1 MSKNIPLMLA
11 ACMLV
16 SLLSFDAEALLGLA
30 ATAQHSSPNITLVR
44 GFCGL
49 GFHREYGHCIRNGT
63 AYVPPVVVTPHV
75 VVTPQV
81 GSDAP
86 RCSGA
91 TLYAARGSGA
101 ALYDT
106 RSRGAVRL
114 PPWLLSWGKWSLSPV
129 LRKEV
134 VNERPS

>member
-16 SLLSFDAEALLGLA
+16 SLLSFDAEALPGLA

-81 GSDAP
+81 P
-86 RCSGA
+86 
-91 TLYAARGSGA
+91 
-101 ALYDT
+101 
-106 RSRGAVRL
+106 
-114 PPWLLSWGKWSLSPV
+114 
-129 LRKEV
+129 
-134 VNERPS
+134 

>member
-81 GSDAP
+81 VVTPHYTTPVVVAP
-86 RCSGA
+86 AVCPHGYYHGQMA
-91 TLYAARGSGA
+91 TV
-101 ALYDT
+101 
-106 RSRGAVRL
+106 SRTEEGGRQ
-114 PPWLLSWGKWSLSPV
+114 
-129 LRKEV
+129 
-134 VNERPS
+134 

>member
-1 MSKNIPLMLA
+1 MHPTGRAGRNLQELADVKKQTLLMLA

-16 SLLSFDAEALLGLA
+16 SLLSFDAEALPGLA

-49 GFHREYGHCIRNGT
+49 GFHREYRHSIRNGA

-81 GSDAP
+81 VVDARIIRHP
-86 RCSGA
+86 
-91 TLYAARGSGA
+91 
-101 ALYDT
+101 
-106 RSRGAVRL
+106 
-114 PPWLLSWGKWSLSPV
+114 
-129 LRKEV
+129 
-134 VNERPS
+134 